1 MQLLYI
7 AVLISAG
14 VTINVIDEIDIFD
27 NDDDAS
33 RPAED
38 GDSFRAIAGWL
49 IFIVICGIIFEAVMA
64 IIRALANG
72 EFVIIKFTIYGM
84 VVSLTGYSHMRSS
97 EQNSA
102 SYKSC

>member
-1 MQLLYI
+1 MQLLYV
-7 AVLISAG
+7 AVVVSAG

-27 NDDDAS
+27 NDDEAS

-38 GDSFRAIAGWL
+38 GDSFRAVAGWL
-49 IFIVICGIIFEAVMA
+49 IFVAICGVVFETVMA

-72 EFVIIKFTIYGM
+72 EFVVIKFTIYGM
-84 VVSLTGYSHMRSS
+84 VVSLTRYSHMGSS

-102 SYKSC
+102 SYKSY